1 MGYKLDMVLLVV
13 GSWISNQGEQEMG
26 KSNPRN
32 KGLRKG
38 QMKRFSSTMV
48 NSGKAANRLV
58 IGEYTA
64 RARTLATPPKEANY
78 SDNEEHYRERRI
90 FELRPIDVV
99 LNALKDL
106 WTTDFWQGYDTFN
119 RICLVNTVDRKLFL
133 FFSGP
138 RWFFVQERRIEREAS
153 KDNHMLRTYWL
164 LRRSI
169 IYPDRETAMRRYYT
183 AAICWFEKRDIEKPL
198 FRGL

>member
-1 MGYKLDMVLLVV
+1 V
-13 GSWISNQGEQEMG
+13 GSWTSNQGEQEMS

-48 NSGKAANRLV
+48 NAGKAANRLV
-58 IGEYTA
+58 IGEYTD
-64 RARTLATPPKEANY
+64 RARTLAIPPSQANY
-78 SDNEEHYRERRI
+78 SNNEEHYRERRV

-119 RICLVNTVDRKLFL
+119 RINLINTPKRKLFL

-138 RWFFVQERRIEREAS
+138 RWFFVKETEQERGVY
-153 KDNHMLRTYWL
+153 LC
-164 LRRSI
+164 RSI